1 MTLDNIL
8 EEIKKAESIVI
19 LAHETPDGD
28 AIGSCLAMNVALK
41 KLGKNPDVI
50 IKEVPRI
57 FDFLPNRNEVK
68 ISSEIQKYDLAISLD
83 CADLKRLVGSEYF
96 ENAKKTIVIDHHSSN
111 KMYGDINFVNPV
123 APACCQI
130 LIGMFEYFDIPID
143 KELGTCILTGIITDT
158 GGFKYPGVTAETFEF
173 TAELLGK
180 GVNVSDIYKK
190 VLQTKTKAN
199 YELMKKTINRMEFL
213 EDGKVTYVKV
223 NMGVAVLEP
232 ACIPVTAEGD
242 DFISQPLVVDGKE
255 YKATCVSMGNPHCV
269 IFTDHIDEMDLEK
282 IGPKF
287 ENHPMFPD
295 RINTEFVEVVDEK
308 TLRMR
313 VWERG
318 SGETIS
324 CGTGTCAVTVAAV
337 LNGLCKREQEI
348 EIQVRGGK
356 LYDTYKE
363 NGEVY
368 MRGPAETVFDGEMT
382 I

>member
-1 MTLDNIL
+1 MTFRFTKMHGTGNDYVYVNGFEQEIENPGELSIRISDRHFGIGSDGLILIVPSKVADCRMRMYNADGSEGAMCGNGIRCVAKYAYEHGIVRSDRITVETQSGIKTLD
-8 EEIKKAESIVI
+8 
-19 LAHETPDGD
+19 
-28 AIGSCLAMNVALK
+28 
-41 KLGKNPDVI
+41 
-50 IKEVPRI
+50 
-57 FDFLPNRNEVK
+57 
-68 ISSEIQKYDLAISLD
+68 
-83 CADLKRLVGSEYF
+83 
-96 ENAKKTIVIDHHSSN
+96 
-111 KMYGDINFVNPV
+111 
-123 APACCQI
+123 
-130 LIGMFEYFDIPID
+130 
-143 KELGTCILTGIITDT
+143 LT
-158 GGFKYPGVTAETFEF
+158 V
-173 TAELLGK
+173 
-180 GVNVSDIYKK
+180 
-190 VLQTKTKAN
+190 
-199 YELMKKTINRMEFL
+199 